1 MRTPPNAI
9 PRCFRRKKRLLTA
22 SCSLRRSSKA
32 STLAGKGA
40 VEARYPEGGGPRRR
54 PTLRTSPYK
63 TASLSRG
70 THTHTRPKAR
80 AAEARPSHVTKTERS
95 GSQLGA
101 SGDVDHV
108 TRRNETETERKRPP
122 PSLLRQGEKKK
133 SKTTKET
140 GFLLACTTEQGR
152 KQTSEKKA
160 NRAGH
165 GGSW

>member
-101 SGDVDHV
+101 SGDVESRDS
-108 TRRNETETERKRPP
+108 TERNRNREKTPSPVSSPP
-122 PSLLRQGEKKK
+122 GGEKKK
-133 SKTTKET
+133 QDDKGNWFSIGLHYRAREEADVRKESK
-140 GFLLACTTEQGR
+140 
-152 KQTSEKKA
+152 
-160 NRAGH
+160 
-165 GGSW
+165 